1 MDTRTVVSCE
11 LPPLALLRRYGA
23 DGGYTDCYRADI
35 ARPVTQAEY
44 VEAFYTT
51 AVFKAERLILRLLRR
66 PSTDKEARELAD
78 GQRTRFAAWS
88 VEDRSDDQLLLC
100 DFLGGTR
107 SWLMSES
114 LSIDGRSITR
124 LYFGSA
130 VVPRRRGPGGRPA
143 IGLEF
148 RALMGFHRLYS
159 VILLRA
165 ALRRLQRHGGS
176 ACAYERQ
183 QHGVP

>member
-11 LPPLALLRRYGA
+11 LPPQALLRSYGGE
-23 DGGYTDCYRADI
+23 GGYTDCYRADI

-51 AVFKAERLILRLLRR
+51 AVFKAERLVLRLVGR
-66 PSTDKEARELAD
+66 PSTDAQARELAS
-78 GQRTRFAAWS
+78 GQRSRYAAWS
-88 VEDRSDDQLLLC
+88 VEERREDQLLLC

-107 SWLMSES
+107 SWLMTEPQR
-114 LSIDGRSITR
+114 IDGRDATR

-130 VVPRRRGPGGRPA
+130 VVPRASGRGGRPA
-143 IGLEF
+143 MGLGY
-148 RALMGFHRLYS
+148 RALMGFHKLYS

-165 ALRRLQRHGGS
+165 ALRRLQRRGGS
-176 ACAYERQ
+176 TQ
-183 QHGVP
+183 VP